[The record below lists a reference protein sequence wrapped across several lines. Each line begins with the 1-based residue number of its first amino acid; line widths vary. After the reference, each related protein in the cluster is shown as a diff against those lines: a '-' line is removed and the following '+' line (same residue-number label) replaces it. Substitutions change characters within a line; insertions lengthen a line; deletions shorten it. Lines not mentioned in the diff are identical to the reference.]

1 MRTSIFQYPF
11 ETVFRRTRGALSRLG
26 MRIISFNEN
35 DGSICAESYFS
46 FGKQAMKVDLIVEE
60 MENHNTK
67 VTIRGLVHK
76 KLFFQKSQNAE
87 VKEIN
92 LLDAISCSL

>member
-1 MRTSIFQYPF
+1 MRTSIFQYPV
-11 ETVFRRTRGALSRLG
+11 ETVFKKTRGALSRLG
-26 MRIISFNEN
+26 MRIISFNEH

-46 FGKQAMKVDLIVEE
+46 FGRQSMKVDLIVEE

-67 VTIRGLVHK
+67 VTIRGLVNK

-87 VKEIN
+87 VNEIN

>member
-11 ETVFRRTRGALSRLG
+11 EKVFRRTHGTLSRLG
-26 MRIISFNEN
+26 MRILSIDKQDGRIS
-35 DGSICAESYFS
+35 AETTFS
-46 FGKQAMKVDLIVEE
+46 FGKQAIKVDLVVEE

-67 VTIRGLVHK
+67 VTIRGLVFK
-76 KLFFQKSQNAE
+76 KHFFQKSQNVE
-87 VKEIN
+87 RGEIS

>member
-11 ETVFRRTRGALSRLG
+11 DKVFRRTHGTLARLG
-26 MRIISFNEN
+26 MRILSIDKR
-35 DGSICAESYFS
+35 DGSISAESTFS
-46 FGKQAMKVDLIVEE
+46 FGRQALKVDLIVEE

-67 VTIRGLVHK
+67 ITIRGLAYK
-76 KLFFQKSQNAE
+76 KHFFQRSQNVE
-87 VKEIN
+87 VGEIH